1 MPARPAGPHQAG
13 GAAKGEAVCVAA
25 SWTLTRSCVALGDFV
40 RVPCCPAVVARLRKQ
55 AARMGRRKGG
65 RGRGK
70 GSGKLMMMMAAVAA
84 TATALLL
91 LLGSRWA

>member
-1 MPARPAGPHQAG
+1 M
-13 GAAKGEAVCVAA
+13 AA

-65 RGRGK
+65 IGGK